1 MKMILLTILCLV
13 FYFGCAKTNEN
24 PNTNDD
30 LPILEKDN
38 ISDGYFVGN
47 FVLDNRN
54 HWCSIEIS
62 KNKYEEWPSGSMI
75 YQKDWGCLTIGSFNI
90 IDDVI
95 TFTLDSC
102 KFPTSPCDTR
112 MSLPGEYK
120 IHLLTLDDSL
130 VFSKGTG
137 SNKIIYHLKNLD
149 LK

>member
-1 MKMILLTILCLV
+1 MILLTLLCLV
-13 FYFGCAKTNEN
+13 LCFRCNKTNEN
-24 PNTNDD
+24 PNNNDD

-38 ISDGYFVGN
+38 ITDGHFVGH

-54 HWCSIEIS
+54 YWCNIEIS
-62 KNKYEEWPSGSMI
+62 NKKYEEWPSGGML
-75 YQKDWGCLTIGSFNI
+75 YQKDMGCLTIGSFNI
-90 IDDVI
+90 IEDVI
-95 TFTLDSC
+95 SFTLDSY
-102 KFPTSPCDTR
+102 KFPTFPCDTR
-112 MSLPGEYK
+112 TPLPGEYK